1 MGILRI
7 FGLRLR
13 KLLPTAVMLVLGCA
27 REGAPP
33 RVADSTQTANTVR
46 QMHGK
51 EMRTF
56 RGPADIL
63 GDTTKN
69 ARKPAMIQGK

>member
-1 MGILRI
+1 MSGIRST
-7 FGLRLR
+7 
-13 KLLPTAVMLVLGCA
+13 KLLPTALMLVLGCA
-27 REGAPP
+27 REAAPP

-51 EMRTF
+51 PMRTF

-69 ARKPAMIQGK
+69 ARKPAMVQQK